1 MITTA
6 VIFDRKKQAERDKDG
21 ALEVRVTYNRKSYY
35 IYTGMRVRAKQWAG
49 AVVNRP
55 DADALNNR
63 LRIIVARVNEKVNEF
78 IYQRRTID
86 VTVIKEYI
94 YEGTKVDGKE
104 GRMLSWMEYQVGQL
118 NVCGGTRKHYELL
131 ITRLKEFG
139 RLRSWSDLTVENIY
153 LWDDWLHKMENVNAR
168 KSSREQ
174 LGMVEDKPSRERL
187 GVVATVSDGTIHNY
201 HKHLKA
207 LLNRAVE
214 FGMIEASPYARLR
227 GKFKTGDKESVEYL
241 TEEQMKLVLN
251 THPVPGTQ
259 METVRDLF
267 VFQMYTGMSYSDM
280 QAFDIKQY
288 KEENA
293 RDGVSGKKT
302 KRFVYRGERVKT
314 VVPYVSVLLPPVVDV
329 LERHGWQVPQMP
341 NQKYNCQLKTL
352 GAVIGIDGMHSHLAR
367 HTFATY
373 MLSKDVKVQNVMRML
388 GHRKIEQ
395 TIRYAKV
402 LAKDLQSDFEKVAE
416 EF

>member
-1 MITTA
+1 MIKTA
-6 VIFDRKKQAERDKDG
+6 VIFDRKKQSGSDKDG
-21 ALEVRVTYNRKSYY
+21 ALEVRVTYERKSYY
-35 IYTGMRVRAKQWAG
+35 IYTGMRVRAKHWAG

-63 LRIIVARVNEKVNEF
+63 LRIIVARVNEKANDF
-78 IYQRRTID
+78 IEHRRPID
-86 VTVIKEYI
+86 MTAIKEYI
-94 YEGTKVDGKE
+94 YDGTKVDGKE
-104 GRMLSWMEYQVGQL
+104 DRMLAWMDDQVGQL
-118 NVCGGTRKHYELL
+118 NVCSGTRRHYELL
-131 ITRLKEFG
+131 IDRLKKFG
-139 RLRSWSDLTVENIY
+139 KLRSWSDLTVENIY
-153 LWDDWLHKMENVNAR
+153 LWDDWLHQTIKAWTKR
-168 KSSREQ
+168 GQ
-174 LGMVEDKPSRERL
+174 DERS
-187 GVVATVSDGTIHNY
+187 GSDGTVHNY

-207 LLNRAVE
+207 LLNRAVD
-214 FGMIEASPYARLR
+214 FGLIESSPYARLR

-241 TEEQMKLVLN
+241 TEEQMKQILN

-280 QAFDIKQY
+280 QAFDIKHY
-288 KEENA
+288 KKS
-293 RDGVSGKKT
+293 DGKW
-302 KRFVYRGERVKT
+302 VYIGERVKT
-314 VVPYVSVLLPPVVDV
+314 GVPYVSVLLPPVVDV

-341 NQKYNCQLKTL
+341 NQKYNCLLKTF

-395 TIRYAKV
+395 TMRYAKV
-402 LAKDLQSDFEKVAE
+402 LAKDLQSDFDKVAE

>member
-1 MITTA
+1 MIKTS
-6 VIFDRKKQAERDKDG
+6 VIFDRKKQSERDRDG
-21 ALEVRVTYNRKSYY
+21 ALEVRVTYERKSYY
-35 IYTGMRVRAKQWAG
+35 IYTGMRVRAKHWAG

-63 LRIIVARVNEKVNEF
+63 LRIIVARVNEKVNDF
-78 IYQRRTID
+78 IEHRRPID
-86 VTVIKEYI
+86 MAAIKEYI
-94 YEGTKVDGKE
+94 YEGTKVEGKE
-104 GRMLSWMEYQVGQL
+104 DRMLAWMEDQVGQL
-118 NVCGGTRKHYELL
+118 NVCGGTRNHYELL
-131 ITRLKEFG
+131 IDRLKKFG
-139 RLRSWSDLTVENIY
+139 KLRAWSDLTVENIY

-168 KSSREQ
+168 KPIQ
-174 LGMVEDKPSRERL
+174 NRL
-187 GVVATVSDGTIHNY
+187 GAVATVSDGTIHNY

-214 FGMIEASPYARLR
+214 FGMIESSPYARLR

-241 TEEQMKLVLN
+241 TEEQMKLILN
-251 THPVPGTQ
+251 TRPVPGTQ

-288 KEENA
+288 KEEVV
-293 RDGVSGKKT
+293 RDKISGEKT

-314 VVPYVSVLLPPVVDV
+314 GVPYVSVLLPPVVDV
-329 LERHGWQVPQMP
+329 LERHGWQVPKMP
-341 NQKYNCQLKTL
+341 NQKYNCLLKTF
-352 GAVIGIDGMHSHLAR
+352 GAVIGIEGMHSHLAR

-395 TIRYAKV
+395 TMRYAKV